1 MNSIFDGNF
10 GIPVVSIFVK
20 HGRARLFFSLHALRD
35 LIIDRI
41 AVLEISPMF
50 HNFLTINSSHS
61 SHTILNDTLLNK
73 LLLDDKWR
81 WPAWNRPTAYLLDCA
96 HAMRHAPL
104 PAPRKP

>member
-1 MNSIFDGNF
+1 M
-10 GIPVVSIFVK
+10 GILASVLVVSIFVR
-20 HGRARLFFSLHALRD
+20 HGRRRVCSSASTLYGPK
-35 LIIDRI
+35 IIDRI

-73 LLLDDKWR
+73 LLLDHKWR